1 MRVQAFLVVADELHF
16 GRAAERLGLSQPRV
30 SRLIAAQEREV
41 GGTLFDRSTRRV
53 RLTPLGTRLR
63 DGWQPAY
70 GHLLATLDDV
80 RAAARQPEGT
90 LRIGFILT
98 TGGPALTR
106 LVRAFA
112 SAYPGCDVRLRETRQ
127 PDLYQPLRQDDI
139 DVLVSW
145 LAIDEPDL
153 TVGPAIEHRARALTV
168 SCDHPLTARG
178 SATAEDLADYDS
190 ACARL
195 DDMAARAFPGTLH
208 DAILPPRTPSG
219 RPVRRTRPVG
229 SLQEI
234 FELVA
239 SGQIIHPTAAGLAL
253 AQRRDIVL
261 LPLAGLPPL
270 RLGLIWCTAHENA
283 RIRALAEVAAT
294 LRSAARGTPG
304 TANRSDG
311 TRLRR
316 PEDVASVLDVR

>member
-1 MRVQAFLVVADELHF
+1 MDLIRVQTFLVVADELHF
-16 GRAAERLGLSQPRV
+16 GRAADRLGLSQPRV
-30 SRLIAAQEREV
+30 SRLIAALEREA
-41 GGTLFDRSTRRV
+41 GGTLFDRTTRRV

-70 GHLLATLDDV
+70 GQLLATLDDV

-106 LVRAFA
+106 LVRAFTA
-112 SAYPGCDVRLRETRQ
+112 AYPGCQVRLRETSQ
-127 PDLYQPLRQDDI
+127 PDLYEPLRQDDI

-153 TVGPAIEHRARALTV
+153 TAGPAIEHRARVLAV
-168 SCDHPLTARG
+168 SRDHPLTVRG
-178 SATAEDLADYDS
+178 SVTAEDLADYES
-190 ACARL
+190 ACAHP
-195 DDMAARAFPGTLH
+195 DDPAARAFPGALS
-208 DAILPPRTPSG
+208 DAILPPRTPAG

-253 AQRRDIVL
+253 AQRGDIVL
-261 LPLAGLPPL
+261 LPLSGLPPL
-270 RLGLIWCTAHENA
+270 RLGLVWCTAHENA
-283 RIRALAEVAAT
+283 RIRALADVAAT
-294 LRSAARGTPG
+294 LRPVSTP
-304 TANRSDG
+304 
-311 TRLRR
+311 
-316 PEDVASVLDVR
+316 V